1 MITASKNDFIKHIKK
16 LQAKKSY
23 RFETGLF
30 VLEGLRLVKDGIENV
45 QTVIL
50 SESEAEKDYDF
61 LVGKD
66 VRIVSDKVFAEIS
79 ETKSPQGIMAVSKMC
94 HIDLES
100 INTENAVIVFCS
112 RVSDPGN
119 LGTIIR
125 TADAAGCNA
134 VIMEGC
140 VDLYNPK
147 TVRSTMSSLFNIPLV
162 VSDGAAAEFLKSK
175 NVQLIGTSP
184 AAEDM
189 LYEAEFDFPLAIIIG
204 NEANGIYNELLLKCD
219 RCIKIPMFGK
229 LESLNASVAAALCM
243 YDAVMQRQKRR

>member
-16 LQAKKSY
+16 LQSKKSY

-30 VLEGLRLVKDGIENV
+30 VLEGLRLVKDGIKNV

-50 SESEAEKDYDF
+50 SESEAEKEHDF

-66 VRIVSDKVFAEIS
+66 IKVVSEKVFSEIS

-94 HIDLES
+94 HIDLKD
-100 INTENAVIVFCS
+100 ITTENAVIVYCN

-125 TADAAGCNA
+125 TADAAGCDA
-134 VIMEGC
+134 VILEGC

-147 TVRSTMSSLFNIPLV
+147 TVRSTMSSLFNVPLAI
-162 VSDGAAAEFLKSK
+162 SDGSVADFLKSK

-184 AAEDM
+184 AAQSL
-189 LYEAEFDFPLAIIIG
+189 LYEEKLEFPTAVVIG
-204 NEANGIYNELLLKCD
+204 NEANGIDDELLLKCD

-229 LESLNASVAAALCM
+229 AESLNASVAAALCM